1 MGDALSDLRLVLSSE
16 TFGQQVVEDG
26 GEGVREEF
34 VELEVLFLDQFG
46 ELGFEG
52 PLGKFDQRIEIGWA
66 LLALSGQDCRRD
78 ASGDLECFGAVL
90 RVFQKLFA
98 DPAGQFDR
106 DVQAG
111 LWVGVFQEFFF
122 SLEESF
128 PGEGRERLGVGEC
141 QCEPLGGL
149 AAGSLGALEDCRCE
163 VLIGRIEKGLNGIW
177 VELGVE

>member
-1 MGDALSDLRLVLSSE
+1 M
-16 TFGQQVVEDG
+16 EDR

-34 VELEVLFLDQFG
+34 VEFEVLFLDQFG

-66 LLALSGQDCRRD
+66 LLALAGQDCRRD
-78 ASGDLECFGAVL
+78 ASGDLESFGAVF

-111 LWVGVFQEFFF
+111 FWAGVFQEFFF
-122 SLEESF
+122 GLEQAF
-128 PGEGRERLGVGEC
+128 PGEGRERLRVGEC
-141 QCEPLGGL
+141 QSEPLGGL
-149 AAGSLGALEDCRCE
+149 AASSLGALEDCRSE
-163 VLIGRIEKGLNGIW
+163 VLIGRIEEGLNGVG
-177 VELGVE
+177 VELGVECWARSDAWDASLVEASEEF